1 MQVLTFSKLVA
12 VYSSNCHKSI
22 VNCRFSIIFFIL
34 FISFTSQAQFKIYPS
49 GNPASRQK
57 ATMRQ
62 QETTAMP
69 LPFWDDFS
77 FSGTPADTLWS
88 DTQSI
93 DIVDG
98 AAIRPP
104 SVGAA
109 VFDGLNGEGNPYT
122 TDLTSN
128 GFTDTLVSKPIR
140 LAEVAIENRDSV
152 FLSFVYQWK
161 GHGEAPD
168 PADYLQVDF
177 KNAEN
182 AWVPVALLKVPVAP
196 DPSIFLDFIQKVE
209 GEEFFHNDFQFRI
222 SRYGRRSGPFDTWIV
237 DYVYLNEHRFATDF
251 SFPDR
256 SISSPLTSLFGDY
269 YAVPKDHF
277 INNRVS
283 AAPRYVYATQK
294 NEQTPLNEYSYLKAT
309 NFKLGVGAVHEDSLD
324 KAVGLFILP
333 FGKREETLKV
343 LPDFNNPLVFDPTA
357 DSTQISIT
365 LALTSNDNL
374 SIYSVPKPTNADYDD
389 FIFNPIDF
397 RRNDSTQTI
406 YTISEFYAYDDGEA
420 EYSVGLAQAGNRAAY
435 RFTQLT
441 NESDTLTG
449 VSVYFPTLSG
459 NLSNIMNF
467 QVYDDINGQPGNL
480 LLDEVVPV
488 QRPGVNVFQTIPLQ
502 SAVYVPSVFYIGW
515 EQPANGTITIGLDRS
530 ADHADKLFSNSN
542 GVWLPPSNVYG
553 AVMMRPIFGT
563 GEITTEIETPE
574 LEVSIFPNPV
584 ENHFT
589 INQPSTVLN
598 IRTVNGQA
606 LAFSQEQYN
615 DHTDVQLLNRHQ
627 GLAVL
632 QLLVGNKVIT
642 RKIVIR

>member
-1 MQVLTFSKLVA
+1 MRILTYSNLVA
-12 VYSSNCHKSI
+12 VYNSNCHASI
-22 VNCRFSIIFFIL
+22 VNCQFSIIFFIL
-34 FISFTSQAQFKIYPS
+34 FTASTSQAQFKIYPTTKQ
-49 GNPASRQK
+49 AKEQK
-57 ATMRQ
+57 ATIRQ
-62 QETTAMP
+62 QEATTMH

-77 FSGTPADTLWS
+77 FAGTPADTLWS
-88 DTQSI
+88 DTQSV

-98 AAIRPP
+98 AAIQPP
-104 SVGAA
+104 SVGVA

-128 GFTDTLVSKPIR
+128 GFTDTLVSRPIR
-140 LAEVAIENRDSV
+140 LADVAIENRD
-152 FLSFVYQWK
+152 
-161 GHGEAPD
+161 GEAPD

-182 AWVPVALLKVPVAP
+182 AWVPIALLKVPVVP

-209 GEEFFHNDFQFRI
+209 GEEFYHNEFQFRI
-222 SRYGRRSGPFDTWIV
+222 SRYGRRSGPFDTWII
-237 DYVYLNEHRFATDF
+237 DYVYLNEHRFASDF

-269 YAVPKDHF
+269 HAVPKDHF
-277 INNRVS
+277 VNNRIS

-294 NEQTPLNEYSYLKAT
+294 NEQTPLNEYSYLKAI
-309 NFKLGVGAVHEDSLD
+309 NFKSGVGAVHEDSLD

-343 LPDFNNPLVFDPTA
+343 LPDFNDPLVFDPSA

-389 FIFNPIDF
+389 FVYAPIQF
-397 RRNDSTQTI
+397 TRNDSTKTT
-406 YTISEFYAYDDGEA
+406 YTISDFYAYDDGEA

-441 NESDTLTG
+441 SESDTLTG

-467 QVYDDINGQPGNL
+467 QVYDDNNGQPGNL

-488 QRPGVNVFQTIPLQ
+488 QRPGVNIFQNITLQ

-563 GEITTEIETPE
+563 GEITTGIQAPE
-574 LEVSIFPNPV
+574 VEVSIFPNPV

-589 INQPSTVLN
+589 INQPSTILN
-598 IRTVNGQA
+598 IQTVSGQA

-615 DHTDVQLLNRHQ
+615 DHTYVLLLNRHQ
-627 GLAVL
+627 GLVVL
-632 QLLVGNKVIT
+632 QLLVGDKVIT
-642 RKIVIR
+642 RKIIIQ